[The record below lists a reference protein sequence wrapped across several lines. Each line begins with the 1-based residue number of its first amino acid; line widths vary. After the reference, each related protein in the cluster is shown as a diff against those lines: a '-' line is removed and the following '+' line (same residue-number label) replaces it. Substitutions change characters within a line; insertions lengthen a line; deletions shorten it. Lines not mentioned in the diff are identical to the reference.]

1 MRHRAEQ
8 SGSIP
13 RDRTEP
19 EWFASALSRHGGII
33 RKVAWTYCRSA
44 EDRADLTQEILAQV
58 IAASDRYDRDRPF
71 ATWLYRIA
79 LNVAIGQVRAVYR
92 QARVMVPLEDSHS
105 GIAAEPVDHER
116 REARAALDAAMLELD
131 PYNRALLLLYL
142 DERSQREIADIMGL
156 SPSNVG
162 TKIARLK
169 RHLRG
174 SLGPVEPEG
183 DDA

>member
-1 MRHRAEQ
+1 MQRQ
-8 SGSIP
+8 V
-13 RDRTEP
+13 EP
-19 EWFASALSRHGGII
+19 DWLSPALSRHGGII

-58 IAASDRYDRDRPF
+58 VAASERYDRDRPF

-105 GIAAEPVDHER
+105 GIAAEAVDHDR
-116 REARAALDAAMLELD
+116 RDARAALDAALQELD
-131 PYNRALLLLYL
+131 PYNRAMLLLYL
-142 DERSQREIADIMGL
+142 DERSQREIAEIMGL

-169 RHLRG
+169 RDLRNR
-174 SLGPVEPEG
+174 LGLAEPEG